1 VQRSMPP
8 MVTCQCT
15 SHQSS
20 TTHHAQVIT
29 CRTPS
34 PLVSTP
40 WPYRISISIYWATR
54 TLLKPKRCYMTSMIS
69 YVTTR
74 HRLNGSVYHPQFMK
88 VPDSGA
94 SDGETSGYVR
104 ADATHHFCWAD
115 DCGSMRE
122 HECCGASCMPKRAK
136 ESPTPSMTGI
146 DSRKIKELR
155 RLLKAK

>member
-1 VQRSMPP
+1 
-8 MVTCQCT
+8 
-15 SHQSS
+15 
-20 TTHHAQVIT
+20 
-29 CRTPS
+29 
-34 PLVSTP
+34 
-40 WPYRISISIYWATR
+40 YWATR

-69 YVTTR
+69 CVTTR

-88 VPDSGA
+88 VPHSGA

-155 RLLKAK
+155 RLLKAKTTEDAVRIAIEEVLQTHRTVRSLNRFLDTLAREQSPAQP